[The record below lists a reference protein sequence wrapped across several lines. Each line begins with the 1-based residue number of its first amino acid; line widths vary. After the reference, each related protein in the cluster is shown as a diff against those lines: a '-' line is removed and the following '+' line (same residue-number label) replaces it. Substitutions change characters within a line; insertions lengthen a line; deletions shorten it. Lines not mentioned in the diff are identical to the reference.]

1 MFKLCICRTSS
12 KLDIMILLVKNIC
25 SSGAQGFWY
34 SNYFGIVCQY
44 SMLTLHRNTILSS
57 QVFKF
62 TKATCNITV
71 HEVFNLLYRKKLS

>member
-34 SNYFGIVCQY
+34 SNYFGIVFSVFNAYPPQK
-44 SMLTLHRNTILSS
+44 HN
-57 QVFKF
+57 FKF
-62 TKATCNITV
+62 SRYL
-71 HEVFNLLYRKKLS
+71 NLQKRRVILPYMKYSIFYIVKN